1 MSFPTIT
8 IKVVNLETS
17 TGLTSL
23 VDQKF
28 QTLEKL
34 IPVGETDVY
43 CEVELEKLAAHQT
56 GKVYRAEANLRVAG
70 KLYRGEANEDQ
81 IEKAIDVVRNELRRE
96 LEKSHGKRQSLVK
109 RGKQAI
115 KQMMRFGA

>member
-8 IKVVNLETS
+8 IKVVNLEIS
-17 TGLTSL
+17 SGLSAL
-23 VDQKF
+23 VDQKLH
-28 QTLEKL
+28 TLEKL
-34 IPVGETDVY
+34 IPADETDVR
-43 CEVELEKLAAHQT
+43 CSVELEKLAAHQT

-70 KLYRGEANEDQ
+70 KLYRGEAKEDQ

-96 LEKSHGKRQSLVK
+96 LEKANGKRQSLFK

-115 KQMMRFGA
+115 KEMVRFG